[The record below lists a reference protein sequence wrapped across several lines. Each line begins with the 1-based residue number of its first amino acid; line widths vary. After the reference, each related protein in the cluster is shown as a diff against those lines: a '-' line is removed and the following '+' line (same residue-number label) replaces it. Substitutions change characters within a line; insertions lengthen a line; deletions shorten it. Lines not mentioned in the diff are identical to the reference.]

1 MTRYAC
7 PNSTACNVQLMI
19 TLTAK
24 QNTLLH
30 REIETGCAILKSFR
44 ISYAER
50 T

>member
-30 REIETGCAILKSFR
+30 REIEFGCANRNS
-44 ISYAER
+44 
-50 T
+50 